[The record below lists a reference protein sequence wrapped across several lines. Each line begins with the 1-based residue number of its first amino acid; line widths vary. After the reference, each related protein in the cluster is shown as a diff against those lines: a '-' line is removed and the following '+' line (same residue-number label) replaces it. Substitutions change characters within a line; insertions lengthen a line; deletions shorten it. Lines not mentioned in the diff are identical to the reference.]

1 MGKSRVA
8 LAKERCC
15 CCVNFHRERAYSS
28 CWQTLCRAGCWL
40 DPLPSPSSREQHRA
54 ALCPF
59 DRRRGQLFCSVCF
72 ILLGGA
78 QMGFF
83 LFKASVRASVALPAV
98 WRSALIAE
106 SNCHLTV
113 GAGFAA
119 RSWGLLRFS
128 CKWQVL
134 LAFSPVVA
142 AEAGINPSGCVPF
155 APHTGMWGHGLVGLG
170 DDLVIWEDGWGC
182 CYCNIFFTRSHC
194 TLLFWQLWGWLYSRL
209 ARSLIA
215 EGKRQ

>member
-1 MGKSRVA
+1 M
-8 LAKERCC
+8 L
-15 CCVNFHRERAYSS
+15 
-28 CWQTLCRAGCWL
+28 TLCRAYCWL

-54 ALCPF
+54 ALCSF

-72 ILLGGA
+72 ILQGGA

-83 LFKASVRASVALPAV
+83 LFEASVGASVVLPAV

-119 RSWGLLRFS
+119 RSWGLLQFS
-128 CKWQVL
+128 CKWQIL

-142 AEAGINPSGCVPF
+142 VEAGINPRGCVPF
-155 APHTGMWGHGLVGLG
+155 APHTGMRGHGLAGQAGLG
-170 DDLVIWEDGWGC
+170 DDGLSFGRMVGGAV
-182 CYCNIFFTRSHC
+182 TVMSS
-194 TLLFWQLWGWLYSRL
+194 LLETSAHSCFGSSGWLYSGL
-209 ARSLIA
+209 VRSLKA